1 MAISKPAGIYLVYHS
16 FYESVH
22 LYPKYYWDVDWHEL
36 LGNKGN
42 VLRLVYLCI
51 KLLKNRIVRVTFYSN
66 CMKKV
71 SGACLSWLLHD
82 NCQLTLHGLTVRNWF
97 SETSWEKWADSMD
110 CAVPQYLSQLL
121 LSQSSYHTL
130 VTTNLHR
137 NLATKH
143 NFSSRLK
150 LDKLLPDKKK
160 KKKFVITVLLTQLS
174 FLNPVFEM
182 YPKLYNLLLY

>member
-1 MAISKPAGIYLVYHS
+1 
-16 FYESVH
+16 
-22 LYPKYYWDVDWHEL
+22 
-36 LGNKGN
+36 
-42 VLRLVYLCI
+42 
-51 KLLKNRIVRVTFYSN
+51 
-66 CMKKV
+66 
-71 SGACLSWLLHD
+71 
-82 NCQLTLHGLTVRNWF
+82 
-97 SETSWEKWADSMD
+97 MD
-110 CAVPQYLSQLL
+110 CAVPQHLSQPL

-130 VTTNLHR
+130 MTTILHR

-150 LDKLLPDKKK
+150 LGKLLPDKKK